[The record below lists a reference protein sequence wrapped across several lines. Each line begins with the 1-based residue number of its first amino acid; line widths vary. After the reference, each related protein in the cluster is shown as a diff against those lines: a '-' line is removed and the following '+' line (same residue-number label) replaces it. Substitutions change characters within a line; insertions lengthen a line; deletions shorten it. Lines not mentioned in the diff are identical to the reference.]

1 MNTNAPEHLRGI
13 NTQEHLNEEAT
24 HTVVEHVQP
33 QGLTQLQHALTAQ
46 PQQQRH
52 TQQVPQRLVQERR
65 MEQRTRRIL
74 GREITARRANLQAP
88 RQSRRL
94 AEQLL
99 VEPVTPAAKRLSQ
112 QNTRRYR
119 IRKSREIHA
128 IAAATIPGA
137 QRTDRHGTHNAD
149 AALPNLQE
157 SPRISNIRTEI
168 ATRVSNQHMV
178 GAGTNNARR
187 NSPHRHVKNAFRG
200 TTRRLPTARTQPQAH
215 RHTRKNTQGIEMH
228 TERAQLQVRNARRG
242 NRSQHVSYRH
252 ARQRQHIRH

>member
-1 MNTNAPEHLRGI
+1 MNTNTPEHLRRI

-33 QGLTQLQHALTAQ
+33 QSLTQLQHALTAQ

-74 GREITARRANLQAP
+74 RREITARRANLQAP
-88 RQSRRL
+88 RQSRRF

-119 IRKSREIHA
+119 ICKSREIHPV
-128 IAAATIPGA
+128 AAATVPGA
-137 QRTDRHGTHNAD
+137 QRTNRHGTHNAD

-168 ATRVSNQHMV
+168 ATRVSNQHVV

-200 TTRRLPTARTQPQAH
+200 TTRRLPTASAQPQAH
-215 RHTRKNTQGIEMH
+215 RHARKNTQGIEMH
-228 TERAQLQVRNARRG
+228 TERAQLQIRNVRGG

>member
-1 MNTNAPEHLRGI
+1 
-13 NTQEHLNEEAT
+13 
-24 HTVVEHVQP
+24 
-33 QGLTQLQHALTAQ
+33 
-46 PQQQRH
+46 
-52 TQQVPQRLVQERR
+52 

-119 IRKSREIHA
+119 IRKSREINPVT
-128 IAAATIPGA
+128 AATIPGT
-137 QRTDRHGTHNAD
+137 QRTNRHGTHNAD

-168 ATRVSNQHMV
+168 ATRVSNQHVV

-215 RHTRKNTQGIEMH
+215 RHTRKNAQGIEMH
-228 TERAQLQVRNARRG
+228 TERTQLQIRNAR
-242 NRSQHVSYRH
+242 
-252 ARQRQHIRH
+252 

>member
-1 MNTNAPEHLRGI
+1 
-13 NTQEHLNEEAT
+13 
-24 HTVVEHVQP
+24 
-33 QGLTQLQHALTAQ
+33 
-46 PQQQRH
+46 
-52 TQQVPQRLVQERR
+52 
-65 MEQRTRRIL
+65 MEQRAGRIL
-74 GREITARRANLQAP
+74 RGEITARRANLQTP

-99 VEPVTPAAKRLSQ
+99 VEPVTPAAKRLRQ

-128 IAAATIPGA
+128 VAATTIPGA
-137 QRTDRHGTHNAD
+137 QRANRHGTHNAD

-168 ATRVSNQHMV
+168 ATRVSNQHVV

-187 NSPHRHVKNAFRG
+187 NSPHRHVKNALRG

-228 TERAQLQVRNARRG
+228 TERAQLQVRNAWRG